1 MALVI
6 CAGDCCSIAIDNR
19 LIMTKSRSIRGYQC
33 SRMSRVCDAVPILSS
48 SVREVMGYYHDR
60 GTIA

>member
-6 CAGDCCSIAIDNR
+6 CAGDFSSIAIDNR

-33 SRMSRVCDAVPILSS
+33 GRMSRVCDSEPTLSS
-48 SVREVMGYYHDR
+48 SVWEAMGYSHDR